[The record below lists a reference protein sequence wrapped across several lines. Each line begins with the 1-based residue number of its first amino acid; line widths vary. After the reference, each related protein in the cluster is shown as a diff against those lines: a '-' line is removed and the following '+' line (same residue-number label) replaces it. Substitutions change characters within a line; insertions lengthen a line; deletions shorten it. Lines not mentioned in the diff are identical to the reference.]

1 MISISAILLR
11 RTVVHIDLQTG
22 WKCLLVKVEIKC
34 SSLKKK
40 KITDNV
46 INISKKKII
55 KVVIQNDKLYR
66 QNKHTN
72 EERKR
77 ENK

>member
-1 MISISAILLR
+1 MFR
-11 RTVVHIDLQTG
+11 F
-22 WKCLLVKVEIKC
+22 
-34 SSLKKK
+34 KKK
-40 KITDNV
+40 NKITDNV

>member
-1 MISISAILLR
+1 MVLMLIVCSFI
-11 RTVVHIDLQTG
+11 
-22 WKCLLVKVEIKC
+22 IKC

-40 KITDNV
+40 I
-46 INISKKKII
+46 
-55 KVVIQNDKLYR
+55 VVQNDKLYR